1 MVTNLKTFAKGVHG
15 LRIKGLA
22 FITIILTYILII
34 FGGYVA
40 SSESGMGCGPE
51 WPLCNGLV
59 IPILE
64 GDTLIEFAHRVIG
77 AILGIISVVLFLKIK
92 KSKPDQD
99 LKSASWGLM
108 ILLIFQ
114 VLLGAVVVLLDLP
127 AIVVSIHLMIAML
140 FLANLIWIWRK
151 VDLRNGHQLSFGKN
165 RKNIAVLSHLNVV
178 LLLLMLTLFLGAYIK
193 HQAYGLA
200 CGWLDCGNGVIPA
213 SIPGM
218 FQTGH
223 RLLAGALA
231 FYIFI
236 LTYISFKKKWNA
248 GLQNRLMAASLIVM
262 GQILI
267 GILTIISYIEIS
279 WAVLHLALGTAL
291 FAFVFEARV
300 YTSSVKSMETT
311 LKAVKSKP
319 QHYLD

>member
-1 MVTNLKTFAKGVHG
+1 MSV
-15 LRIKGLA
+15 KGLA
-22 FITIILTYILII
+22 FITIILTYILIV

-77 AILGIISVVLFLKIK
+77 AILGIISVALFLKIK
-92 KSKPDQD
+92 QSRPDPD

-108 ILLIFQ
+108 ILLILQ
-114 VLLGAVVVLLDLP
+114 ILLGAVVVLLDLP
-127 AIVVSIHLMIAML
+127 AIVVSIHLIIAML
-140 FLANLIWIWRK
+140 FLANLIWIWGK
-151 VDLRNGHQLSFGKN
+151 IAFGNGNQLSLGKN
-165 RKNIAVLSHLNVV
+165 RKNTAVSSHLNVV
-178 LLLLMLTLFLGAYIK
+178 LLLVVLTLFLGAYIK
-193 HQAYGLA
+193 HQAFGLA
-200 CGWLDCGNGVIPA
+200 CGWLECGNGFIPA

-223 RLLAGALA
+223 RLLAGVLA

-236 LTYISFKKKWNA
+236 LTYISFKKRWNA

-267 GILTIISYIEIS
+267 GIITIISYIEVS

-291 FAFVFEARV
+291 FAFVFETRV
-300 YTSSVKSMETT
+300 YASTVHSMETT
-311 LKAVKSKP
+311 LRAVKSR
-319 QHYLD
+319 QQYLD

>member
-1 MVTNLKTFAKGVHG
+1 M
-15 LRIKGLA
+15 
-22 FITIILTYILII
+22 TIILTYLLIV

-51 WPLCNGLV
+51 WPLCNGQV

-77 AILGIISVVLFLKIK
+77 AILGIITVALFLKIK
-92 KSKPDQD
+92 KSRPEQD

-108 ILLIFQ
+108 IFLVLQI
-114 VLLGAVVVLLDLP
+114 LLGAVVVLLDLP
-127 AIVVSIHLMIAML
+127 AIIVSIHLMIAML
-140 FLANLIWIWRK
+140 FLANLIWIWRR
-151 VDLRNGHQLSFGKN
+151 VAVRNGNQPSLHKN
-165 RKNIAVLSHLNVV
+165 SIAVLSNLNVV
-178 LLLLMLTLFLGAYIK
+178 LMLLMLTLFLGAYIK

-200 CGWLDCGNGVIPA
+200 CGWLDCGNGFIPA

-231 FYIFI
+231 FYIFF
-236 LTYISFKKKWNA
+236 LTYISIKKKWNA
-248 GLQNRLMAASLIVM
+248 GLQNRLMAASLVVM

-300 YTSSVKSMETT
+300 FASSVKSMETT
-311 LKAVKSKP
+311 LKVVKSKP
-319 QHYLD
+319 QYLD

>member
-1 MVTNLKTFAKGVHG
+1 M
-15 LRIKGLA
+15 RIEGLA
-22 FITIILTYILII
+22 FMTIILTYLLIV

-51 WPLCNGLV
+51 WPLCNGQV

-77 AILGIISVVLFLKIK
+77 AILGIITVALFLKIK
-92 KSKPDQD
+92 KSRPEQD

-108 ILLIFQ
+108 IFLVLQI
-114 VLLGAVVVLLDLP
+114 LLGAVVVLLDLP
-127 AIVVSIHLMIAML
+127 AIIVSIHLMIAML
-140 FLANLIWIWRK
+140 FLANLIWIWRR
-151 VDLRNGHQLSFGKN
+151 VAVRNGNQPSLHKN
-165 RKNIAVLSHLNVV
+165 SIAVLSNLNVV
-178 LLLLMLTLFLGAYIK
+178 LMLLMLTLFLGAYIK

-200 CGWLDCGNGVIPA
+200 CGWLDCGNGFIPA

-231 FYIFI
+231 FYIFF
-236 LTYISFKKKWNA
+236 LTYISIKKKWNA
-248 GLQNRLMAASLIVM
+248 GLQNRLMAASLVVM

-300 YTSSVKSMETT
+300 FASSVKSMETT
-311 LKAVKSKP
+311 LKVVKSKP
-319 QHYLD
+319 QYLD